1 MRTKAL
7 ESAHALLNKSQIF
20 FEDKPV
26 GMTAANDI
34 NSLAAENYSECFV
47 RDFFPCALV
56 SLNEGKSEI
65 VKNFL
70 ASLLQLRAQQKNNC
84 NHKIQSG
91 VMPASFKKT
100 VDPQGKESLLADFGE
115 RAIGKVSPVDSM
127 LWWTILLGIYKTK
140 TDDHGF
146 IENPEIQNGIRDVLN
161 IFLKESFEVSPTL
174 LVPDGSFMIDRR
186 MGVYGHPIEIQT
198 LFFGALETATKLL
211 IPSPENQDILKSA
224 IYRKNALHS
233 YVRQFYWLD
242 HKRLKEIQQF
252 DTEEFG
258 EGSTNMFNI
267 YPESIPHW
275 LEQWLPHKAGYFVG
289 NLGPGRIDFR
299 FFAQGNL
306 LAILFGLAK
315 DEQAEK
321 IMALYDDRWPD
332 LIGSMPAKIC
342 YPAVEGEHWKIA
354 TGSDPKNTPW
364 SYHNGGN
371 WPVLL
376 WPLVAAALKIDRR
389 DLAEKAFNIA
399 CTKLYEDEWPEY
411 YDGTK
416 GSTIG
421 KRANLNQT
429 WSAAALVLSNQ
440 ILEDDSIQCMFPHA
454 SA

>member
-7 ESAHALLNKSQIF
+7 ESAHALLIKSQIY

-56 SLNEGKSEI
+56 YLNEGKPEI
-65 VKNFL
+65 AKNFL
-70 ASLLQLRAQQKNNC
+70 ISLLRLRAQQKNNC
-84 NHKIQSG
+84 NHQTLSG
-91 VMPASFKKT
+91 VMPASFKKA

-115 RAIGKVSPVDSM
+115 RAIGKVAPVDSM

-140 TDDHGF
+140 TNDNELA
-146 IENPEIQNGIRDVLN
+146 ENPEIQKGIRDVLN

-186 MGVYGHPIEIQT
+186 MGVYGHPIEIQS
-198 LFFGALETATKLL
+198 LFFGALETVSKLL
-211 IPSPENQDILKSA
+211 IPLPENQAILDSA
-224 IYRKNALHS
+224 LRRKEALQK

-242 HKRLKEIQQF
+242 PERLNEIRHF

-258 EGSTNMFNI
+258 EESTNMFNI
-267 YPESIPHW
+267 YPESIPDW
-275 LEQWLPHKAGYFVG
+275 LGQWLPSKAGYLVG
-289 NLGPGRIDFR
+289 NLGPGRMDFR

-306 LAILFGLAK
+306 LAILFGLANDK
-315 DEQAEK
+315 QAKK
-321 IMALYDDRWPD
+321 IMALYDGRWVD
-332 LIGSMPAKIC
+332 LIGLMPAKIC
-342 YPAVEGEHWKIA
+342 YPAVEGLHWKIA
-354 TGSDPKNTPW
+354 TGSDPKNIPW

-376 WPLVAAALKIDRR
+376 WPFVAAALKTGRR

-399 CTKLYEDEWPEY
+399 CTKLFEDEWPEY

-416 GSTIG
+416 GSMIG
-421 KRANLNQT
+421 KRANLYQT

-440 ILEDDSIQCMFPHA
+440 MLEDESTLNMFP
-454 SA
+454 

>member
-20 FEDKPV
+20 FENKPV

-47 RDFFPCALV
+47 RDFFPCAQV
-56 SLNEGKSEI
+56 SLNEGKPEI

-70 ASLLQLRAQQKNNC
+70 FSLLQLRAQQKNNC
-84 NHKIQSG
+84 NHQIQSG
-91 VMPASFKKT
+91 VMPASFKKV
-100 VDPQGKESLLADFGE
+100 VDSQGKESLLADFGE
-115 RAIGKVSPVDSM
+115 RAIGKVAPVDSM

-140 TDDHGF
+140 TDDDEL
-146 IENPEIQNGIRDVLN
+146 IKNPEIQKGLRDVLN

-186 MGVYGHPIEIQT
+186 MGVYGHPIEIQS
-198 LFFGALETATKLL
+198 LFFGTLETVSKLL
-211 IPSPENQDILKSA
+211 TPTSENKNILQSA
-224 IYRKNALHS
+224 LRRKEALQK

-242 HKRLKEIQQF
+242 PERLKEIHNF

-258 EGSTNMFNI
+258 EESTNMFNI
-267 YPESIPHW
+267 YPESIPSW
-275 LEQWLPHKAGYFVG
+275 LDQWLPSKAGYLVG
-289 NLGPGRIDFR
+289 NLGPGRMDFR
-299 FFAQGNL
+299 FFTQGNL
-306 LAILFGLAK
+306 LAILFGLAN

-321 IMALYDDRWPD
+321 IMALYDDRWPE
-332 LIGSMPAKIC
+332 LMGSMPAKIC
-342 YPAVEGEHWKIA
+342 YPAVEGLHWKIA

-376 WPLVAAALKIDRR
+376 WPFVAAAIKTDRR

-399 CTKLYEDEWPEY
+399 CEKLYEDGWPEY
-411 YDGTK
+411 YDGTQ
-416 GSTIG
+416 GSMIG

-429 WSAAALVLSNQ
+429 WSAAALILSNQ
-440 ILEDDSIQCMFPHA
+440 LLEDKSILRMFPKE
-454 SA
+454 SS